1 MTMIMQYIFIIAGA
15 WALWSAYTYP
25 IRKVKKF
32 LPTLPE
38 YLETNPMCQTKTGI
52 KCKVCGSKSIKNWGI
67 RNRHDQYRMFI
78 CNHCDTHLYR
88 SGWKITQ

>member
-1 MTMIMQYIFIIAGA
+1 MVNIMQYLPIIIGIP
-15 WALWSAYTYP
+15 ALWLAYTYP
-25 IRKVKKF
+25 IRKVKRL

-38 YLETNPMCQTKTGI
+38 YLDENQECRTETGI

-88 SGWKITQ
+88 SNW